1 MVALVN
7 WDVAEAVAEAA
18 VREPPISRSYHF
30 DTCAEDLTRA
40 TDRAQA
46 LVQADTGLVTEGP
59 TDVAVLT
66 RSEWAVAALRSCR
79 RMLSPL
85 EAEAARRGALG
96 RARVLAAPAAGVQ
109 VGLLVAWLA
118 TRVLG
123 QYDPFGVTPT
133 SSLSARPPS
142 SPEAPREGDRTT
154 SSDGPGGRPVAP
166 RTVYYVGA
174 NLLGLER
181 DLGLPPAAFRQW
193 IALHEVTH
201 RVQFG
206 GVPWLL
212 PYVEGLL
219 AEVVTVSALDPAR
232 VAELWRSRGHLEAD
246 GAEVPAV
253 GLLSA
258 FATPAQRQAIS
269 RLQGLMSVL
278 EGHANLTMDRA
289 GSALVPEADDFQRLL
304 GARRR
309 AGRLSAVLARLLG
322 LDAKFRQY
330 EAGSRFL
337 QALEATAGRPA
348 VARLWSDPIWMPDW
362 GEVLD
367 PTRWLGRSELGPEAP
382 GSAAPPP

>member
-7 WDVAEAVAEAA
+7 WDVAEAVAKGT
-18 VREPPISRSYHF
+18 VREPPLSRSYHL
-30 DTCAEDLTRA
+30 DACRDDLARA

-46 LVQADTGLVTEGP
+46 LVEADTGLVAGGP
-59 TDVAVLT
+59 TDVAVLS
-66 RSEWAVAALRSCR
+66 RSEWAVEALRSFR
-79 RMLSPL
+79 RILSPL
-85 EAEAARRGALG
+85 EVEAAHRGALG
-96 RARVLAAPAAGVQ
+96 RARVIAAPAAGVQ
-109 VGLLVAWLA
+109 VGLLVAWLS

-123 QYDPFGVTPT
+123 QYDPFGV
-133 SSLSARPPS
+133 PPS
-142 SPEAPREGDRTT
+142 SPPSASPPSAPESPHESDRTT
-154 SSDGPGGRPVAP
+154 PSDGPGGRPVVP
-166 RTVYYVGA
+166 GTVYYVGA

-193 IALHEVTH
+193 VALHEVTH

-232 VAELWRSRGHLEAD
+232 LAELWRSRGHLEA
-246 GAEVPAV
+246 GGPEVPAV

-258 FATPAQRQAIS
+258 FATPAQRRAIS

-309 AGRLSAVLARLLG
+309 AGRLSSVLARLLG
-322 LDAKFRQY
+322 LDAKLRQY

-348 VARLWSDPIWMPDW
+348 VAHLWSDSVWMPDW

-367 PTRWLGRSELGPEAP
+367 PARWLGRAELGPEVPA
-382 GSAAPPP
+382 SAPPPR